1 MPRNTH
7 NFFVDKIQTVSEMQF
22 FLAMTATLFTTVAL
36 LSSCIDIISTSDWLD
51 YTRWKAD
58 LSSYSDIDEGIASL
72 EFMPDFLCYTCGYTC
87 DGRVQMSMSK
97 RSKAESLLFYD
108 FPSIKLSIGFR
119 DDEDEIVLE
128 GIFSADHKKLVV
140 KELYPLG
147 IEGVVFRR
155 LNFWE

>member
-1 MPRNTH
+1 M
-7 NFFVDKIQTVSEMQF
+7 KF

-36 LSSCIDIISTSDWLD
+36 LSSCIDNISTSDWLD

-72 EFMPDFLCYTCGYTC
+72 EFMPDFLSYYTCAYTC
-87 DGRVQMSMSK
+87 DGGGQMSMSK

-119 DDEDEIVLE
+119 DDEDDEIVLE

-140 KELYPLG
+140 KELCPLG